1 MPKTNER
8 GALQALDILLI
19 LLMTFLLIAVPLLIA
34 L

>member
-8 GALQALDILLI
+8 GALQGLDILLI